1 MEDAGGV
8 LLLELLEAVV
18 MEGAELAG
26 LYVGEAFTVA
36 VFGEN
41 GGGLDFCSTSLPASF
56 GLLSLSE
63 VGVTEVT
70 GAAAGTEAGDGACVD
85 VGTGADFVSVGVVLT
100 VLSIAVAVVAVAAGV
115 GVALFSCFSGTS
127 FFSSSTTV
135 GFSGNLLSVAVTDAV
150 TVAFAC
156 ACACACPGAGDEPS
170 PADVLAMG
178 LSLLNRPIRAFS
190 EASFSLKTPE
200 YLSSSSTRSSN
211 SVFWPL
217 SSDRWILLLLCA
229 SISFA
234 NFSAVFKRSLY
245 FGSDVLR
252 RVVYSF
258 SSK

>member
-8 LLLELLEAVV
+8 LLLELLDAVV

-70 GAAAGTEAGDGACVD
+70 GAAAGTEEGDGACVD
-85 VGTGADFVSVGVVLT
+85 VGTGADLVSVGAVLT

-115 GVALFSCFSGTS
+115 GVALLSCLSGTS

-135 GFSGNLLSVAVTDAV
+135 GFSGNLLSVAVTDAL
-150 TVAFAC
+150 TVAFT
-156 ACACACPGAGDEPS
+156 GAGDEPS
-170 PADVLAMG
+170 PAAVLAMG

-217 SSDRWILLLLCA
+217 SSDKWILLLL
-229 SISFA
+229 
-234 NFSAVFKRSLY
+234 
-245 FGSDVLR
+245 
-252 RVVYSF
+252 
-258 SSK
+258 

>member
-1 MEDAGGV
+1 MEDTGGV

-41 GGGLDFCSTSLPASF
+41 GGGLDFCSTGLPASF

-63 VGVTEVT
+63 VGVTEVR

-85 VGTGADFVSVGVVLT
+85 VGTGADFVSVGAALT
-100 VLSIAVAVVAVAAGV
+100 VLSIAVAVVVVAAGID
-115 GVALFSCFSGTS
+115 VALFSCFSGTS
-127 FFSSSTTV
+127 FFSSSTTI

-150 TVAFAC
+150 TVAFA
-156 ACACACPGAGDEPS
+156 GAGDEPS